1 MIWMAHKTNTRP
13 NLDFTL
19 YALMDNAY
27 RGSLRE
33 QRSFVRPFHCQEYN
47 SILKED
53 FYYDSTIR
61 MHCTCVPVILMVTH
75 YGVTHRLWKC
85 KG

>member
-1 MIWMAHKTNTRP
+1 MIWMAHKTNTRL

-27 RGSLRE
+27 RSSLRE

-47 SILKED
+47 SILKEKT
-53 FYYDSTIR
+53 FT
-61 MHCTCVPVILMVTH
+61 MTVPYECIAPAYL
-75 YGVTHRLWKC
+75 LF
-85 KG
+85 